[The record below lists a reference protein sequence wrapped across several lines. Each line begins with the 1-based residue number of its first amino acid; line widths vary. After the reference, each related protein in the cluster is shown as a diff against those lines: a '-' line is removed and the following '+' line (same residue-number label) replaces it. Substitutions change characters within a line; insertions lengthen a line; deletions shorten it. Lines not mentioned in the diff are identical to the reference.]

1 MWFAKSETFCLARL
15 FWRTPSHSLDL
26 LVRKEER
33 SVHTLKT
40 LSVKLWR
47 RGHRN
52 LYWLN
57 WCRNM
62 RADLLSTSDGMATS
76 WQEKRTKIKL
86 IKRLKQDP
94 IRHSVA
100 DTQYLEL
107 LRQCN
112 FCGEQRL
119 DHHCVDVV
127 ALYTNTDSGGAVE
140 ACVQLLRLSHEKIQ
154 ISGWTKILWRC
165 LEPWQKSTHPVS
177 EMRSSSTR
185 ETLQWEAGCF
195 TARDH
200 ICDWPRPA
208 GLVFGSV
215 IFRTIYRCH
224 YRCEKIAGHTTTD
237 IWTYEFNVPN
247 D

>member
-1 MWFAKSETFCLARL
+1 
-15 FWRTPSHSLDL
+15 
-26 LVRKEER
+26 
-33 SVHTLKT
+33 
-40 LSVKLWR
+40 
-47 RGHRN
+47 
-52 LYWLN
+52 
-57 WCRNM
+57 
-62 RADLLSTSDGMATS
+62 MATS

-177 EMRSSSTR
+177 EMVLQARARPYNEKQVVSLLAIIFVVGLDLPALSSEALYFGRYIDVIIVVRKSPA
-185 ETLQWEAGCF
+185 TLRQ
-195 TARDH
+195 T
-200 ICDWPRPA
+200 
-208 GLVFGSV
+208 FGHMNSMFPM
-215 IFRTIYRCH
+215 IKLIS
-224 YRCEKIAGHTTTD
+224 A
-237 IWTYEFNVPN
+237 
-247 D
+247 